1 MLILT
6 KRSWGAVTLTGFR
19 TKTKM
24 TKKNTL
30 NNSANKTPVDPIM
43 DSGLNVNGVLPK
55 CTGNKH
61 NVDNVTHHQ

>member
-1 MLILT
+1 
-6 KRSWGAVTLTGFR
+6 
-19 TKTKM
+19 M